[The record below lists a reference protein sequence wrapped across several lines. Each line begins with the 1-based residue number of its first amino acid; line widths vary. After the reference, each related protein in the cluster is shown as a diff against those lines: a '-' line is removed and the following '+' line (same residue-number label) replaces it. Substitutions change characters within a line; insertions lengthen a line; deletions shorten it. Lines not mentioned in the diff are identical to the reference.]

1 MTEGGGQVEIRSETD
16 ILQTRQQARN
26 AAEQVGFDTTD
37 TTRIVTA
44 VSELARNIHLYAED
58 GEMCWRQVDD
68 GDRTGL
74 TITFEDDGPGISDPE
89 AALEGNFSTSNGM
102 GRGLSGTKTLMDDI
116 EVETEQG
123 EGTRITIK
131 KWLS

>member
-1 MTEGGGQVEIRSETD
+1 MSKGSGEVVISSEPD
-16 ILQTRQQARN
+16 ILQTRQQARE
-26 AAEQVGFDTTD
+26 AAELLGFDTTD

-44 VSELARNIHLYAED
+44 VSELARNIYLYAEE
-58 GEMCWRQVDD
+58 GEMKWRRIDEA
-68 GDRTGL
+68 DRTGL
-74 TITFEDDGPGISDPE
+74 RIVFEDNGPGISEPE
-89 AALEGNFSTSNGM
+89 AALDGNFSTSNGM

-131 KWLS
+131 KWHS